1 LRDFTSPGIR
11 NASQSVKTTSRENT
25 MVDWRQAGALAAC
38 GLVAACATPS
48 IAQRGAETPALT
60 LEQYF
65 AGQTYA
71 YGLFEDGSDNARRKF
86 YVIIDGTWNG
96 SELVLNERF
105 LYDDGE
111 RQTRIWTFRKQGAGY
126 VASANDVVGEVAVTQ
141 IGDAAQFSYLVDLKI
156 GEDQSLRVRFNDRL
170 YLFAGDL
177 MMNRARVSKFGVE
190 VGEVTV
196 VFLRDRPEGF
206 PEF

>member
-1 LRDFTSPGIR
+1 
-11 NASQSVKTTSRENT
+11 
-25 MVDWRQAGALAAC
+25 MVDWRQTGALAAC
-38 GLVAACATPS
+38 GLVAACATPT
-48 IAQRGAETPALT
+48 IAGRAAESPALS

-86 YVIIDGTWNG
+86 YVVIDGTWNG
-96 SELVLNERF
+96 TDLVLNERF
-105 LYDDGE
+105 LYEDGE
-111 RQTRIWTFRKQGAGY
+111 RQTRVWTFRRQGAGY
-126 VASANDVVGEVAVTQ
+126 VATANDVVGEVAVTQ

-156 GEDQSLRVRFNDRL
+156 GPDQSLRVRFNDRL